1 MNKGE
6 IVSVMT
12 PQEMNILPHEQVFEW
27 GLRSME
33 LLNLPFP
40 ANSGKETEQ
49 KPCLMP
55 QKMLIRKTE
64 ELAKASSSALVYCI
78 AERSVLRI
86 LLPQPILNRF
96 DGMNRLDIIGSV

>member
-1 MNKGE
+1 MVCPYDFRAYKGAGVE
-6 IVSVMT
+6 
-12 PQEMNILPHEQVFEW
+12 HY
-27 GLRSME
+27 
-33 LLNLPFP
+33 
-40 ANSGKETEQ
+40 
-49 KPCLMP
+49 LMP

-86 LLPQPILNRF
+86 LLPQKILNRF

>member
-1 MNKGE
+1 
-6 IVSVMT
+6 
-12 PQEMNILPHEQVFEW
+12 
-27 GLRSME
+27 
-33 LLNLPFP
+33 
-40 ANSGKETEQ
+40 
-49 KPCLMP
+49 MP

-86 LLPQPILNRF
+86 LLPQEILNRF

>member
-1 MNKGE
+1 MVCPYDFRADKGARVE
-6 IVSVMT
+6 
-12 PQEMNILPHEQVFEW
+12 HY
-27 GLRSME
+27 
-33 LLNLPFP
+33 
-40 ANSGKETEQ
+40 
-49 KPCLMP
+49 LMP

-86 LLPQPILNRF
+86 LLPQAILNRF